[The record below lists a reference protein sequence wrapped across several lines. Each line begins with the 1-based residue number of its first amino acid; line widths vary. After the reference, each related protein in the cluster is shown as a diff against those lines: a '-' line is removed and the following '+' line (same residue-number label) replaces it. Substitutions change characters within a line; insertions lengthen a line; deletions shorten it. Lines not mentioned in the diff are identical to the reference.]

1 MCIRDSHAARAHTP
15 RLARRRRLA
24 AVRSARIASGQTS
37 KFGER
42 LKDQVEERLRFYDTG
57 ETPRKNLD
65 VMKEVMAELASDE
78 EAAAAEPNAA
88 KKGKKDKK
96 DKEAKGG
103 GAAVDDAAG
112 KEKKKHKS
120 EKKDKD
126 DAGPE
131 KKKKKK
137 D

>member
-1 MCIRDSHAARAHTP
+1 MLRASAAAHRLTLPAAAPTP
-15 RLARRRRLA
+15 RRACLR
-24 AVRSARIASGQTS
+24 QTN

-78 EAAAAEPNAA
+78 EAEAAGGGD
-88 KKGKKDKK
+88 KKKKKDKSK
-96 DKEAKGG
+96 EKEA
-103 GAAVDDAAG
+103 AAAG
-112 KEKKKHKS
+112 EEGAKKKK
-120 EKKDKD
+120 KKDKD

-131 KKKKKK
+131 KKKKKSK
-137 D
+137 E

>member
-1 MCIRDSHAARAHTP
+1 MPAAAPTP
-15 RLARRRRLA
+15 RRACLR
-24 AVRSARIASGQTS
+24 QTN

-78 EAAAAEPNAA
+78 EAAGGGD
-88 KKGKKDKK
+88 KKKKKDKSK
-96 DKEAKGG
+96 EKEA
-103 GAAVDDAAG
+103 AAAG
-112 KEKKKHKS
+112 EEGAKKKK
-120 EKKDKD
+120 KKDKD

-131 KKKKKK
+131 KKKKKSK
-137 D
+137 E

>member
-1 MCIRDSHAARAHTP
+1 MPAAAPTP
-15 RLARRRRLA
+15 RRACLR
-24 AVRSARIASGQTS
+24 QTN

-78 EAAAAEPNAA
+78 EAAGGGD
-88 KKGKKDKK
+88 KKKKDKSK
-96 DKEAKGG
+96 EKEA
-103 GAAVDDAAG
+103 AAAG
-112 KEKKKHKS
+112 EEGAKKKK
-120 EKKDKD
+120 KKDKD

-131 KKKKKK
+131 KKKKKSK
-137 D
+137 E